1 MILTVSINGM
11 IIHAH
16 HGLFPQERIVG
27 NDFEVSASLDVLT
40 DEESVLVDSMEGTVN
55 YAEIASIIRTVMHE
69 PCELLETVAARI
81 RRAIIGAYPV
91 VFGGTIVVKKLT
103 PPIPSTRME
112 SASVTLKWP

>member
-11 IIHAH
+11 IVHAH
-16 HGLFPQERIVG
+16 HGLLPQERIVG
-27 NDFEVSASLDVLT
+27 NDFEITASLDVIT
-40 DEESVLVDSMEGTVN
+40 DEESILVDSMEGTVN
-55 YAEIASIIRTVMHE
+55 YAEVAAIIRAVMRE
-69 PCELLETVAARI
+69 PCEMLETVAARI
-81 RRAIIGAYPV
+81 RRAIIGAYPI